1 MEPQF
6 QRKVFF
12 KPSFIGTSGEFLGI
26 PGFKDIFPPLHPTK
40 GSPPMRFSY
49 QEFRSVSLCI
59 LVCKCKCSYRLR
71 IVQRM
76 SHCSDK
82 ASWCRETKG
91 KKKENEIRHVHT
103 PSTLAPFSVTNCV
116 LIQNFL
122 TLRTEWAIY
131 FLYGLLTELNA
142 GCNVLPVSQR
152 FLIIDADNT
161 ECMWNKLHER

>member
-1 MEPQF
+1 MNFWVFLVLKTSFPHYIL
-6 QRKVFF
+6 QRGPHRWGFHTKNFAVF
-12 KPSFIGTSGEFLGI
+12 PCVSSFANANVAIVFVLCSACPIVLTR
-26 PGFKDIFPPLHPTK
+26 PTDA
-40 GSPPMRFSY
+40 G
-49 QEFRSVSLCI
+49 
-59 LVCKCKCSYRLR
+59 RL
-71 IVQRM
+71 
-76 SHCSDK
+76 K
-82 ASWCRETKG
+82 E
-91 KKKENEIRHVHT
+91 KKENEIRHVHT

-122 TLRTEWAIY
+122 TERTKWAKY

>member
-1 MEPQF
+1 MYNTLVYIINIFLTWSWCYYSLLRTMPIMEPQF

-12 KPSFIGTSGEFLGI
+12 KPGFIGTSGEFLGI

-59 LVCKCKCSYRLR
+59 LVCKCKCSYRLC

-82 ASWCRETKG
+82 ANWCRETKG
-91 KKKENEIRHVHT
+91 KKGKWDSSRTYAIDLSPLFCNELCSH
-103 PSTLAPFSVTNCV
+103 SEFSYLKN
-116 LIQNFL
+116 
-122 TLRTEWAIY
+122 
-131 FLYGLLTELNA
+131 
-142 GCNVLPVSQR
+142 
-152 FLIIDADNT
+152 
-161 ECMWNKLHER
+161 

>member
-59 LVCKCKCSYRLR
+59 LVCKCKCSYRLC

-82 ASWCRETKG
+82 ANWCRETKG
-91 KKKENEIRHVHT
+91 KKGKWDSSRTYAIDLSPLFCNELCSHSEFSYLKNWMSYI
-103 PSTLAPFSVTNCV
+103 FSVWFINR
-116 LIQNFL
+116 I
-122 TLRTEWAIY
+122 
-131 FLYGLLTELNA
+131 
-142 GCNVLPVSQR
+142 
-152 FLIIDADNT
+152 
-161 ECMWNKLHER
+161 ERRL